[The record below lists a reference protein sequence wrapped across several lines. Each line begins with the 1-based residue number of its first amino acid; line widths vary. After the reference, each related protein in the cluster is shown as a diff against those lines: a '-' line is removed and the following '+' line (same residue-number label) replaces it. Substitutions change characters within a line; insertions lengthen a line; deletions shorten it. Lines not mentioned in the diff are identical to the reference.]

1 MEMTLSAALITLLP
15 SVVTGFLG
23 WLFGRRQSNANAA
36 STEIANFN
44 AAIEAY
50 RKLYEE
56 REKIYEDTID
66 SLKKQV
72 NDVTEENKEL
82 RKQIMTVSNFVT
94 AYMIKNATNEQVDLS
109 NILNITKESHD
120 TND

>member
-1 MEMTLSAALITLLP
+1 MEVTLSATLLALVP
-15 SVVTGFLG
+15 SVVTGCLG

-50 RKLYEE
+50 KNLYAE
-56 REKIYEDTID
+56 REKVYETTID

-82 RKQIMTVSNFVT
+82 RKQIMTVSNFIT

-109 NILNITKESHD
+109 NILNITKELHD

>member
-1 MEMTLSAALITLLP
+1 MEVTLSATLLALLP
-15 SVVTGFLG
+15 SVVTGCLG

-50 RKLYEE
+50 KNLYAE
-56 REKIYEDTID
+56 REKVYETTID

-82 RKQIMTVSNFVT
+82 RKQIMTVSNFIT

-109 NILNITKESHD
+109 NILNITKELHGTD
-120 TND
+120 D